1 VSDADGDAVQAV
13 WSLDGVAVQT
23 DDIAAGGPPT
33 NALLEYTA
41 TLTVGTHTLAV
52 TATDSFGNVSTSSA
66 TLTVVDTTP
75 PVIVSTAV
83 SPEVLWPPNH
93 KMIPVRVSAVVTD
106 ACGEATWEIV
116 SISSNQAV
124 DASGSGHTSP
134 DWKIS
139 TVKTPIEPIAM
150 LLSSIVRNH
159 ACQIDMTCL
168 LGIDA
173 SPSDHLAPENSWKP
187 QQARINPTG
196 TDSGRSNQRHA
207 KRNRAKPVAR
217 NERTC
222 RMLNPV

>member
-1 VSDADGDAVQAV
+1 MAPWGEYPIACRLTELNVTRGRMIQMLNTNLASEYQAI
-13 WSLDGVAVQT
+13 VAFIVYSQILKRAAYA
-23 DDIAAGGPPT
+23 DIARE
-33 NALLEYTA
+33 LELHA
-41 TLTVGTHTLAV
+41 AEDFQHAK
-52 TATDSFGNVSTSSA
+52 N
-66 TLTVVDTTP
+66 
-75 PVIVSTAV
+75 I
-83 SPEVLWPPNH
+83 
-93 KMIPVRVSAVVTD
+93 
-106 ACGEATWEIV
+106 
-116 SISSNQAV
+116 SNQIACLG
-124 DASGSGHTSP
+124 GSP
-134 DWKIS
+134 CVRFS

-173 SPSDHLAPENSWKP
+173 SPSDHLAPENSWQP